1 MLLVCPGDV
10 HPLFPPSC
18 ELQRE
23 FMFQIVGCFGTL
35 SFFFESLSLL
45 LPMAVADT
53 LASSSIIVIMI
64 SMVCRAHSSVKV
76 ILDVMLPIRA

>member
-45 LPMAVADT
+45 LPMAVADI
-53 LASSSIIVIMI
+53 LASSSMIVIMI
-64 SMVCRAHSSVKV
+64 SMVCRARSSVRV